1 MKVEVKVTESFKKAA
16 KPLIKKYKS
25 FLDDL
30 SELQAKLLV
39 SPETGTALGN
49 NAYKIRLRIKS
60 KGKGKSGGARV
71 ISYVEK
77 NLIGIVTVEREK
89 VVVNLLTVYDKSE
102 KESITDAELRELI
115 ESLQT

>member
-39 SPETGTALGN
+39 TPETGTPLGN
-49 NAYKIRLRIKS
+49 NTYKIRLKVKS
-60 KGKGKSGGARV
+60 KRKGKSGGARV
-71 ISYVEK
+71 ISYLEK
-77 NLIGIVTVEREK
+77 DLISIVTVEGEK
-89 VVVNLLTVYDKSE
+89 VVVNLLTVYDKAE
-102 KESITDAELRELI
+102 RESISDAELKKLI

>member
-30 SELQAKLLV
+30 SELEARLLV
-39 SPETGTALGN
+39 NPETGAALGN

-60 KGKGKSGGARV
+60 KGKAKAAGQELSLMSK
-71 ISYVEK
+71 
-77 NLIGIVTVEREK
+77 GI
-89 VVVNLLTVYDKSE
+89 
-102 KESITDAELRELI
+102 
-115 ESLQT
+115 